1 MLKITRYNS
10 NREEV
15 ESLITPED
23 ITGATEIKVK
33 PTKLFD
39 ENGKVVSETP
49 NPSIYELRFAKG
61 ESVRVSKDTYDK
73 IVANYLKVETLQS
86 LTSLFSLKGT
96 LTWVSFFCDSD
107 QNFFEPPSTDII
119 RQGAVRSDRG

>member
-15 ESLITPED
+15 ESLINPED

-73 IVANYLKVETLQS
+73 IVAKYLKIETL
-86 LTSLFSLKGT
+86 
-96 LTWVSFFCDSD
+96 
-107 QNFFEPPSTDII
+107 
-119 RQGAVRSDRG
+119 